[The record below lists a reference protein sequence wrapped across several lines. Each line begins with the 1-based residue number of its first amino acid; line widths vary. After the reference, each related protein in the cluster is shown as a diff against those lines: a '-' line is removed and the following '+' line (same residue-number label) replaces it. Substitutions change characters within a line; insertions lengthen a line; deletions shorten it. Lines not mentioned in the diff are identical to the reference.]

1 MKRCDLHMH
10 SVFSDGTL
18 SPSELVA
25 LAEETGL
32 SAIALTDHNTV
43 LGLKEFMKAGETSSV
58 STIPGCEFT
67 TEYRHKEIHMVGL
80 FLQEA
85 VWEDVENYFTQLKES
100 KRESNHLL
108 IQNLQNAGYEITYEE
123 AAASTE
129 ASEFNRAHVAT
140 LLRQKGYIRNI
151 KDAFDTILKEGNGYY
166 IPPKRLD
173 VFQTIR
179 YIKSIDGVAVLAHP
193 FLSLTETELREFL
206 PEAKKSGLDAM
217 ETRYSEFDAETTEK
231 AQKIAEEY
239 EWLQSGGSDFL
250 GEIKPG
256 IQMGSGRGTLCVPME
271 YLESLQK
278 RRNSGEL
285 NLPAAIS
292 YDGGNGFFY
301 IHMKY
306 NQGGH
311 E

>member
-43 LGLKEFMKAGETSSV
+43 LGLKDFMRAGETSSV

-67 TEYRHKEIHMVGL
+67 TEYLGKEIHIVGL

-85 VWEDVENYFTQLKES
+85 VWAEVENYFTQLKES

-108 IQNLQNAGYEITYEE
+108 IQNLQKAGYEITYEE

-140 LLRQKGYIRNI
+140 LLQKKGSIRSI
-151 KDAFDTILKEGNGYY
+151 KDAFDTILKEGNGFY

-173 VFQTIR
+173 VFETVKF
-179 YIKSIDGVAVLAHP
+179 IKSIGAVAILAHP
-193 FLSLTETELREFL
+193 FLSLTETELRGFL
-206 PEAKKSGLDAM
+206 PKAKNSGLDAM
-217 ETRYSEFDAETTEK
+217 ETRYSEFDQETTEK
-231 AQKIAEEY
+231 AQRIAEEF
-239 EWLQSGGSDFL
+239 ELLQSGGSDFH
-250 GEIKPG
+250 GDIKPG
-256 IQMGSGRGTLCVPME
+256 ISMGSGRGSLCVPIE
-271 YLESLQK
+271 FLELLHK
-278 RRNSGEL
+278 MTD
-285 NLPAAIS
+285 A
-292 YDGGNGFFY
+292 
-301 IHMKY
+301 
-306 NQGGH
+306 
-311 E
+311 

>member
-151 KDAFDTILKEGNGYY
+151 KDSFDTILKEGNGYY

-239 EWLQSGGSDFL
+239 ELLQSGGSDFH

-278 RRNSGEL
+278 RRKSGE
-285 NLPAAIS
+285 
-292 YDGGNGFFY
+292 
-301 IHMKY
+301 
-306 NQGGH
+306 
-311 E
+311 

>member
-43 LGLKEFMKAGETSSV
+43 LGLKDFMRAGETSSV

-67 TEYRHKEIHMVGL
+67 TEYLGKEIHIVGL

-85 VWEDVENYFTQLKES
+85 VWAEVENYFTQLKES
-100 KRESNHLL
+100 KRKSNHLL
-108 IQNLQNAGYEITYEE
+108 IQNLQKAGYEITYEE

-140 LLRQKGYIRNI
+140 LLQKKGSIRSI
-151 KDAFDTILKEGNGYY
+151 KDAFDTILKEGNGFY

-173 VFQTIR
+173 VFETVKF
-179 YIKSIDGVAVLAHP
+179 IKSIGAVAILAHP
-193 FLSLTETELREFL
+193 FLSLTETELRGFL

-217 ETRYSEFDAETTEK
+217 ETRYSEFDQETTEK
-231 AQKIAEEY
+231 AQRIAEEF
-239 EWLQSGGSDFL
+239 E
-250 GEIKPG
+250 
-256 IQMGSGRGTLCVPME
+256 
-271 YLESLQK
+271 
-278 RRNSGEL
+278 
-285 NLPAAIS
+285 
-292 YDGGNGFFY
+292 
-301 IHMKY
+301 
-306 NQGGH
+306 
-311 E
+311 